1 MARRK
6 IRGRA
11 RVGRRIAN
19 GSTTTLTAS
28 SVPRVL
34 IGAVDGVGIVAA
46 GTLQFVRDVL
56 LTTISGAAN
65 VGAEALTATV
75 AGTRGVV
82 SAASQTV
89 ADIAVTA
96 QSTVLAVI
104 DNARHA
110 RRDVARLA
118 PSRRS
123 ISTSDDAEPKVTS
136 MHGSRAR
143 RRGRRTR
150 AVTKPPRPSVAA

>member
-11 RVGRRIAN
+11 RAERRTVN
-19 GSTTTLTAS
+19 GSTMTLNAS
-28 SVPRVL
+28 SVPRAL
-34 IGAVDGVGIVAA
+34 LGAVDGVGIVAV
-46 GTLQFVRDVL
+46 GTLQFARDVL
-56 LTTISGAAN
+56 LTAVSGAASI
-65 VGAEALTATV
+65 GAEALTATV

-110 RRDVARLA
+110 RRDVARRG
-118 PSRRS
+118 PGRRS
-123 ISTSDDAEPKVTS
+123 IPTSGDAEPKVTS
-136 MHGSRAR
+136 MDGSRGR
-143 RRGRRTR
+143 RRGRRAR
-150 AVTKPPRPSVAA
+150 AVSRPARPSVAA